1 VWTPKPDLMPLTGGY
16 RKTPLMQVGADLYCD
31 TQLIMLELERRLP
44 SPPFLLKGRE
54 GEARAITTW
63 IDRNMFAP
71 AVGLVMSQID
81 VAGKFGA
88 GFARDRSDFSGRNFD
103 PERLRAV
110 LPVVRDQ
117 AYGQL
122 SLAEA
127 MLADG
132 RRFVLGAEPSMPDC
146 ALYNPVWFNRRA
158 AHVRLPPKD
167 LTDLLHA
174 RNRRHCATSGLMHR
188 SILRPVSS
196 DLVSRLLVR
205 PFGQRPTATRLNK
218 IPDLHGSA
226 SVRRLEPDP
235 A

>member
-1 VWTPKPDLMPLTGGY
+1 MNDLILHHYPSSPFSEKIRLILGHKKLPWRSVLIPPIMPKPDVVALTGGY
-16 RKTPLMQVGADLYCD
+16 RKTPVLQVGADIYCD

-54 GEARAITTW
+54 GEARAITMW

-146 ALYNPVWFNRRA
+146 ALYNPVWTTSVHSPRDFGIALVGFVLLIAWRA
-158 AHVRLPPKD
+158 PP
-167 LTDLLHA
+167 
-174 RNRRHCATSGLMHR
+174 
-188 SILRPVSS
+188 
-196 DLVSRLLVR
+196 LVVVI
-205 PFGQRPTATRLNK
+205 F
-218 IPDLHGSA
+218 SA
-226 SVRRLEPDP
+226 V
-235 A
+235 AGMAIAFV